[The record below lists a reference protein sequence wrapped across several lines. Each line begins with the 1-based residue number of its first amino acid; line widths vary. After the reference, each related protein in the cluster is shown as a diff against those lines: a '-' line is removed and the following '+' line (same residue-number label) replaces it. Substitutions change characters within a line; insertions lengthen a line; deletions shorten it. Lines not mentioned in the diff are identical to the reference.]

1 MTAGIHIK
9 KFRVTANGREVKNP
23 LPQGLAVALVVAVL
37 GTIMVFTALML
48 LLLFLG
54 ISGLLATVFATVCA
68 VVGLMALGHPLLRAC
83 GRRGVFQTTVD
94 AEDKTSLK
102 ITTVGA
108 LERK

>member
-23 LPQGLAVALVVAVL
+23 LLQGLVVAVVVAVL
-37 GTIMVFTALML
+37 GAVMVFTTLML

-68 VVGLMALGHPLLRAC
+68 AVALMAAGHPLLRAC
-83 GRRGVFQTTVD
+83 GRRGFFQKTED
-94 AEDKTSLK
+94 ATGETSLK